1 MVQHSDT
8 GGGKMS
14 TSKCYYVHEND
25 FGNILRLS
33 DFDISDLNIGDS
45 YDLILE
51 DFQRYEGGEK
61 YYVLYAFNG
70 GNIYYRG
77 EDNKIIC
84 GTMLISESDVFNNWI
99 IVCTDDTNRTA
110 GINYVEQDDCIGEI
124 YLSDYSRQITTKGS
138 DDVISIDITTG
149 ATSDSFASY
158 GSTFSPTLSCE
169 LFRCAFSDAL
179 MSGELYHESVK
190 GSEVF
195 VWYTLNGLDD
205 VPLFMGR
212 FTVRDEP
219 SKTEETISFSGI
231 GMMEAYMAISI
242 VDVKGLGIS
251 HRDEL
256 EKKYVGSHYMD
267 FVEFGDDRYYWEFLP
282 QDFLNSTGMPIY
294 IEDWD
299 SVVYNM
305 WENHT
310 QQLMIPT
317 IEEFSQ
323 IEITDKDGKLIRY
336 DYETNY
342 VSKITW
348 RELLS
353 GIATLLRGN
362 VVEKNGAIYIN
373 RMPDAPIDY
382 EVYYQQIFNASN
394 YENSS
399 RFGDKLMRM
408 SDVSARANNW
418 LFYVKKDQKYTYP
431 IGFGY
436 YQGDSTVVINSE
448 RNNYNAN
455 DYPVTIEC
463 PWILFETANRKQT
476 KDMYIWFGHNKD
488 LTWNKFLSP
497 RNNSFVYHQASIQML
512 GWFPAF
518 SAGNMIVV
526 EDYDGVRKYVYIG
539 EMTLH
544 YSGDVS
550 VEINSPC
557 DVQVDNSASGV
568 STFSLERRTSNRML
582 KIENISQCGGYDGSP
597 YSRLSESNRQ
607 GMQSKTSSD
616 IRDVENVVEK
626 SLVPSTYSAT
636 IPYFEF
642 ENFNI
647 EEPMDVTLTEV
658 TE

>member
-1 MVQHSDT
+1 MVEYSDT

-14 TSKCYYVHEND
+14 FAKCYYVHEND
-25 FGNILRLS
+25 FGNILKYLESDLS
-33 DFDISDLNIGDS
+33 GLNIGDS

-51 DFQRYEGGEK
+51 DFQRYEDGKE

-77 EDNKIIC
+77 EDNKITC

-99 IVCTDDTNRTA
+99 IVCSDDVNSSS
-110 GINYVEQDDCIGEI
+110 GINYVEQTDYMGEI
-124 YLSDYSRQITTKGS
+124 YLSDYSGQITTKGS

-149 ATSDSFASY
+149 ATSDSFVSY
-158 GSTFSPTLSCE
+158 GSTFSPTLSCD
-169 LFRCAFSDAL
+169 LFHCAFSDAL

-195 VWYTLNGLDD
+195 AWYTLNGLDD

-212 FTVRDEP
+212 FVVRDEP

-231 GMMEAYMAISI
+231 GMMEAYIAISI

-267 FVEFGDDRYYWEFLP
+267 FVEFGDDRYFWEFLP
-282 QDFLNSTGMPIY
+282 QDFLSSTGMPIY

-299 SVVYNM
+299 FVVNNM
-305 WENHT
+305 WANHT

-323 IEITDKDGKLIRY
+323 VEITDKDGKLIRY

-382 EVYYQQIFNASN
+382 EVYYQQVFNTSN

-399 RFGDKLMRM
+399 IFGDKLMRM
-408 SDVSARANNW
+408 SNVSVMANNW
-418 LFYVKKDQKYTYP
+418 WFYTKRDQKYTYP

-436 YQGDSTVVINSE
+436 CQGDSTVVINPE

-463 PWILFETANRKQT
+463 PWILFETMDRKQSS
-476 KDMYIWFGHNKD
+476 DMNNWFGHNKD
-488 LTWNKFLSP
+488 LTWKQFLSA
-497 RNNSFVYHQASIQML
+497 RNNSFVYHKASIQML

-526 EDYDGVRKYVYIG
+526 DDYDGIRKYVYIG

-544 YSGDVS
+544 YDGDVS

-557 DVQVDNSASGV
+557 DVQIDNSASGV

-626 SLVPSTYSAT
+626 SLVPSAYEAT
-636 IPYFEF
+636 VPYFEF
-642 ENFNI
+642 GDFNDGS
-647 EEPMDVTLTEV
+647 MNVTLTEV
-658 TE
+658 VE